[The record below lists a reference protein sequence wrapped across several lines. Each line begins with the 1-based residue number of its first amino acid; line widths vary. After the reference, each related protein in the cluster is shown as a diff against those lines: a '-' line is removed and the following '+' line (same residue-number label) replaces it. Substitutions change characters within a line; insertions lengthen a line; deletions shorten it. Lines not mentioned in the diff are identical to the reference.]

1 MFVELVEQVF
11 AKAFDR
17 QGWRATRRPGKA
29 RLAVFRE
36 DLFDGLWNN
45 ACKLPGMRLR
55 LLISL
60 GIATLIA
67 SPLACAE
74 GDWQEVELLRA
85 AAVAFVRTSAAA
97 SDAITAQVDERLK
110 LPACTT
116 ELQPFRA
123 AAFGASAQTVGVRCT
138 SPSWTIYVPV
148 RITAVRD
155 VVVAARSM
163 ARGETLGADD
173 VRSERREVS
182 GLNSGYLTDASTL
195 IGRPL
200 THPIAAGAT
209 LTGADVSVPA
219 AVRRGQQVIL
229 VGRVSGIEVRAQG
242 KALAD
247 AGLDQRVS
255 VESSSSKRIIEGTV
269 RSADTVEVGL

>member
-1 MFVELVEQVF
+1 
-11 AKAFDR
+11 
-17 QGWRATRRPGKA
+17 
-29 RLAVFRE
+29 
-36 DLFDGLWNN
+36 
-45 ACKLPGMRLR
+45 MRLR
-55 LLISL
+55 LPICLAA
-60 GIATLIA
+60 ATLIA
-67 SPLACAE
+67 SPLALAE
-74 GDWQEVELLRA
+74 GEWQEVDLLRA

-97 SDAITAQVDERLK
+97 TDAIQAQVDARLK
-110 LPACTT
+110 LPACGT
-116 ELQPFRA
+116 ELQTFRA
-123 AAFGASAQTVGVRCT
+123 AAFGASAQTVGVRCA

-148 RITAVRD
+148 RVTAVRD
-155 VVVAARSM
+155 IIVAARSM
-163 ARGETLGADD
+163 TRGETLGADD
-173 VRSERREVS
+173 VRRERREVS
-182 GLNSGYLTDASTL
+182 GLNAGYLTDAALL

-209 LTGADVSVPA
+209 LTGGDVSIPA

-229 VGRVSGIEVRAQG
+229 VGRAQGIEVRGQG